1 MRLGLGFRNL
11 AVLSLTLL
19 ALPAAAAPLP
29 RLALSPKPNPLLHH
43 VDSHYGDANDDTDF
57 LFRLGMLEGHLLI
70 GHQLLQAQQP
80 ALALPH
86 FGHPVRELYAD
97 LEDYLAKNRFP
108 AFDAQLAALEAV
120 ATAAPASADTEAK
133 YQAVIATIHK
143 AREIA
148 PASLRAS
155 LPEMIQICSDTIDA
169 ASGEFGEGLEQ
180 GRIAVIVEYHDSKGY
195 LAYVQQ
201 ALDELRASHADAAAQ
216 GLLDRFQAVLAKAE
230 WIVAP
235 LLPDP
240 TPRASVGTYRAIAAE
255 AAALA
260 KP

>member
-1 MRLGLGFRNL
+1 MR
-11 AVLSLTLL
+11 AVPVLLSLAFLASSAQ
-19 ALPAAAAPLP
+19 ALPLDRAPP
-29 RLALSPKPNPLLHH
+29 APSNPSIQSA
-43 VDSHYGDANDDTDF
+43 DAHYGDASDDADF

-70 GHQLLQAQQP
+70 GHELLAAHQP
-80 ALALPH
+80 ALATPH
-86 FGHPVRELYAD
+86 FGHPVRELYSD
-97 LEDYLAKNRFP
+97 IEDYLAKNRFP
-108 AFDAQLAALEAV
+108 AFDQQLAALEVAV
-120 ATAAPASADTEAK
+120 TAAPQSTDTETK
-133 YQAVIATIHK
+133 YKAVIATIHR

-169 ASGEFGEGLEQ
+169 ASGEYGEGLEQ
-180 GRIAVIVEYHDSKGY
+180 GRIAAIVEYHDSKGY
-195 LAYVQQ
+195 LAYVRQQ
-201 ALDELRASHADAAAQ
+201 LDELRAAHADASAQ
-216 GLLDRFQAVLAKAE
+216 SLLDRFQAVLAKAE